1 MPQPRIDWPHLQAVL
16 RQTTPYALTGR
27 VQEMVGLVITSRGPE
42 SAVGRICEIEMPPPE
57 EPITAEVVGFR
68 QGEVLLMPQGEVRG
82 VRPHAR
88 VVLQAQEAM
97 VQVGRISWVGCWMG
111 WGGRSTAK
119 APSIPAWL
127 TPFMPNP

>member
-1 MPQPRIDWPHLQAVL
+1 MTQPRIDWPHLKETL

-42 SAVGRICEIEMPPPE
+42 GAVGRICEIEMPSPE

-82 VRPHAR
+82 IRPQAR
-88 VVLQAQEAM
+88 VVLQTGEAT
-97 VQVGRISWVGCWMG
+97 VPVGKPSWAG
-111 WGGRSTAK
+111 
-119 APSIPAWL
+119 
-127 TPFMPNP
+127 